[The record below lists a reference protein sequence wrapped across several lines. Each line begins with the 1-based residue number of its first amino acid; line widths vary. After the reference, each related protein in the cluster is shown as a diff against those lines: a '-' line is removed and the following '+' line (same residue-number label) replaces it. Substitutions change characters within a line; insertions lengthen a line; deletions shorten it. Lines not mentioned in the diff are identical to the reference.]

1 MKKLILATIALV
13 ISLGINSQNQ
23 AQCTGHQQGKRCNI
37 ERNSVQSPKV
47 KATMRVNKIAEAV
60 ELTNNERTKL
70 FELFVDHFNKVKN
83 NENVDRQSM
92 RTEISNGIVAIIGQ
106 ERYDKFREQQKLNN
120 QKNHN
125 KPTKPIVM
133 AK

>member
-37 ERNSVQSPKV
+37 ERNSVQSPEV

-60 ELTNNERTKL
+60 ELTNDERTKL

-106 ERYDKFREQQKLNN
+106 ERYDKCREQQKLNN

>member
-37 ERNSVQSPKV
+37 ERNSVQSPEV

-60 ELTNNERTKL
+60 ELTNDERTKL

-125 KPTKPIVM
+125 QPTKPIVM

>member
-37 ERNSVQSPKV
+37 ERNSVQSPEV

-60 ELTNNERTKL
+60 ELTKASLR
-70 FELFVDHFNKVKN
+70 KN
-83 NENVDRQSM
+83 ARMIYIGAGTSGRMGLMDAVECVPTFSSENV
-92 RTEISNGIVAIIGQ
+92 IGLIAGG
-106 ERYDKFREQQKLNN
+106 EGAFIKAVEGAEDSK
-120 QKNHN
+120 
-125 KPTKPIVM
+125 
-133 AK
+133 

>member
-37 ERNSVQSPKV
+37 ERNSVQSPEV

-60 ELTNNERTKL
+60 ELTNDERTKL

-106 ERYDKFREQQKLNN
+106 ERYDKFLEQQKLNN